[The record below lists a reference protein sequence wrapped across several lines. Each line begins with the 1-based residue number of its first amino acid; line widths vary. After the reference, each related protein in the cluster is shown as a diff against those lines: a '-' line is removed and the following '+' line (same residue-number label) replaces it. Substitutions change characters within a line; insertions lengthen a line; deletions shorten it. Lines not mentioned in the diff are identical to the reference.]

1 MKIGATPR
9 HTFTVPFETDLI
21 KELKITYAQNKK
33 PVLEKYLADCE
44 VEANSVSYSLTQEE
58 TFLFDS
64 DAMVEVQARVLTTAG
79 DAIPSGIYTI
89 RAERCLD
96 REVLE

>member
-9 HTFTVPFETDLI
+9 HTFTVPFSTDLI
-21 KELKITYAQNKK
+21 KELKITYAQDNKT
-33 PVLEKYLADCE
+33 VLEKYLADCE
-44 VEANSVSYSLTQEE
+44 VEENSVSYSLTQEE
-58 TFLFDS
+58 TFLFNS
-64 DAMVEVQARVLTTAG
+64 DAIVEVQARVLTIGG
-79 DAIPSGIYTI
+79 DALVSGIHII